1 LTKPIL
7 SSSEQTGTVGVVE
20 GRGSINGRDKKE
32 KCSDRKENSGGNNIY
47 QLVNQNISNHQF
59 CTGQEYIN
67 IAQNLILISMNLSKL
82 FPSNPRTI

>member
-7 SSSEQTGTVGVVE
+7 SCSEQTGTVGVVE

-47 QLVNQNISNHQF
+47 QLVNQNISNHQNGTSVHNYYPKSNSVF
-59 CTGQEYIN
+59 CE
-67 IAQNLILISMNLSKL
+67 
-82 FPSNPRTI
+82 P